1 MQYGRRPKVVNAL
14 TDETCF
20 YGGAATDQRHAIPT
34 AGRWPVPTL
43 VGKGLELTTVPL
55 RCAVFFANFCLTNWL
70 LLLSLMQTA
79 TVM

>member
-1 MQYGRRPKVVNAL
+1 MQYGCRPKVVNAL

-43 VGKGLELTTVPL
+43 MGRGLELITTL
-55 RCAVFFANFCLTNWL
+55 KKN
-70 LLLSLMQTA
+70 
-79 TVM
+79 